1 MFDLSGKT
9 ALVTGASG
17 GIGASVARMLWSNGA
32 SVVLSGTRLDRLEA
46 LSTELASRCFVI
58 PADLSKT
65 EDIDSLNKKSQT
77 VAGSIDILVYN
88 AGLTKDNLAIRMN
101 EKDWQDV
108 IDVNLTAAF
117 LLSRSVLRSMMKK
130 RWGRIVNITSVVG
143 AIGNSGQVNYAASKA
158 GLVGMTK
165 SLAQEV
171 ASRGITVNCVAPGFI
186 ETAMTEILTEAQKDA
201 ILDRIPA
208 SCLGSVDDVSA
219 CALFLASNEA
229 SYVTGQTIHVN
240 GGMAMI

>member
-77 VAGSIDILVYN
+77 VAGSIDILVNN

>member
-17 GIGASVARMLWSNGA
+17 GIGASVARMLWANGA
-32 SVVLSGTRLDRLEA
+32 SVVLSGTRLDRLEV
-46 LSTELASRCFVI
+46 LSTELGSRCFVI
-58 PADLSKT
+58 PADLSKS
-65 EDIDSLNKKSQT
+65 EEIESLNKKSQT
-77 VAGSIDILVYN
+77 AAGSIDILINN

-101 EKDWQDV
+101 DKDWQDV
-108 IDVNLTAAF
+108 LDVNLTAAF

-130 RWGRIVNITSVVG
+130 RWGRIINITSVVG
-143 AIGNSGQVNYAASKA
+143 VLGNAGQVNYAASKA

-171 ASRGITVNCVAPGFI
+171 ASRGVTVNCVAPGFI
-186 ETAMTEILTEAQKDA
+186 ETAMTDILTEAQKDA
-201 ILDRIPA
+201 ILARIPA
-208 SCLGSVDDVSA
+208 SCLGSADDVSA

>member
-32 SVVLSGTRLDRLEA
+32 SVVLSGTRLDRLEG

-77 VAGSIDILVYN
+77 VAGSIDILVNN

-229 SYVTGQTIHVN
+229 SYVTGQTIHFN
-240 GGMAMI
+240 GGLAMI